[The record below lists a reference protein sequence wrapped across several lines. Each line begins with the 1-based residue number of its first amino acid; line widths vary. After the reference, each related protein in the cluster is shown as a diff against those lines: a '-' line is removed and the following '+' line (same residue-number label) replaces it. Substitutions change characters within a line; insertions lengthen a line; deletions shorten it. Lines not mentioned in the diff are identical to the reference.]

1 MSYSY
6 PEMRDRL
13 FTDDGQRMFLK
24 CRDTTQRLLDTAGA
38 ARMDKMIAG
47 LTGDSWLMLA
57 CADRMVELDELHE
70 ISPPGSAGQHRIF
83 VRKGG
88 P

>member
-1 MSYSY
+1 
-6 PEMRDRL
+6 MRDRL
-13 FTDDGQRMFLK
+13 FTDEGQRMFLK

-57 CADRMVELDELHE
+57 CADRMIELGELAE
-70 ISPPGSAGQHRIF
+70 ISPPGSAGQYRIF

-88 P
+88 A